1 MTISIQEE
9 YAQLMEPNGDGHYLY
24 KPQPFSTLHPG
35 AIGYFDRHGD
45 WNLITDISEPG
56 HPEGLGFTGLDR
68 PLRRKE
74 PKESMWKTR
83 SSGSE
88 AEASFGLTGGLSGA
102 LTAAPVDV
110 SANAKNKWGKTGKAA
125 LITGQVVVNESFK
138 GPYTKPIEEWVKKNA
153 KALVESDYGADIK
166 KYGLWAIQKTW
177 STQECAVT
185 MQSAH
190 NRDTSA
196 GLDLGATG
204 VGKIGG
210 SGSSLVKGNIE
221 GWSTYKA
228 KPSEI
233 AYVVSYAGP
242 IYKLHSIQILHRNP
256 LKQVQEQALDSTEYY
271 KPVYDENGNQTGLEC
286 FRPVYDENGTKIGEK
301 NVDKEAEKKQREEE
315 RNKME
320 EEDNRLE
327 EDIFVES
334 ADTIGLTDS
343 DEEAEEEEARVEE
356 EKRKEFMKKVAV
368 INQIPDEEQKR
379 AELVKLMA
387 ERMTA
392 TTTTTTTT
400 VDYGP

>member
-1 MTISIQEE
+1 MTISIQDE
-9 YAQLMEPNGDGHYLY
+9 YAQLMAPNKDGHYLY
-24 KPQPFSTLHPG
+24 KPQPFSIFHPG
-35 AIGYFDRHGD
+35 VIGYFDNDGD
-45 WNLITDISEPG
+45 WHFITDISQPG
-56 HPEGLGFTGLDR
+56 HPESLGFTGLGR
-68 PLRRKE
+68 TLYPTE

-102 LTAAPVDV
+102 MTAAPMDV

-125 LITGQVVVNESFK
+125 LITGQVVVSESFK
-138 GPYTKPIEEWVKKNA
+138 DPYTKPIEEWVKKNA
-153 KALVESDYGADIK
+153 KALVDSDYGADIK
-166 KYGLWAIQKTW
+166 EYGLWAIQKTW

-221 GWSTYKA
+221 GWTTYKA

-242 IYKLHSIQILHRNP
+242 IYRLHSIQMFRSNP
-256 LKQVQEQALDSTEYY
+256 LKQIQKQASDDTEYC
-271 KPVYDENGNQTGLEC
+271 KPVYDENGNQTGFEF
-286 FRPVYDENGTKIGEK
+286 FRPVYDENGKQIGEK
-301 NVDKEAEKKQREEE
+301 KIDREAEEKQREEE
-315 RNKME
+315 RKKLE
-320 EEDNRLE
+320 EEANQLE
-327 EDIFVES
+327 EDFYVES
-334 ADTIGLTDS
+334 AGTIGLTDS
-343 DEEAEEEEARVEE
+343 DDEAEEQEARVEE
-356 EKRKEFMKKVAV
+356 EKRKEIMKKVAV

-379 AELVKLMA
+379 AELLKLME
-387 ERMTA
+387 ERLTV
-392 TTTTTTTT
+392 TTTTESVTM
-400 VDYGP
+400 